1 MTINDFIKEINNYI
15 TGYRKKNNI
24 DAKGHFIL
32 SHTVEQHPTFKVF
45 KTYTYTLYYYKG
57 KSYLID
63 KFSYTLKDS
72 SDKEDSTILKE
83 LEHFIFPILIEFIRS
98 KDFNDIITEEYAF
111 NRV

>member
-1 MTINDFIKEINNYI
+1 MKAEDLVEALNIHISQT
-15 TGYRKKNNI
+15 RKSNNI

-45 KTYTYTLYYYKG
+45 KTYTFSLYYYKG

-63 KFSYTLKDS
+63 KFSYKLKDS
-72 SDKEDSTILKE
+72 SDKENSTVLKE
-83 LEHFIFPILIEFIRS
+83 LEPFIFPILIEFIRS